1 MLKKVVSTLTLFA
14 VCTCSTIPMNANA
27 LIFKKVDTF
36 TIEPDG
42 DEKSHDARMELNAE
56 TQTISIVDEKSGAAK
71 YVYAEIPYGS
81 ITSASYSKSK
91 HPRSGAGVALGIAT
105 LGVGLLVGFLAKN
118 KKHWL
123 TLTVTGVESLPNNY
137 IYLKLDK
144 GNFRQILSAVEA
156 STGVDIE
163 ILEED

>member
-1 MLKKVVSTLTLFA
+1 MDQSRLRRTRSQSIL
-14 VCTCSTIPMNANA
+14 A
-27 LIFKKVDTF
+27 LALAPRLVLRL
-36 TIEPDG
+36 
-42 DEKSHDARMELNAE
+42 SAW
-56 TQTISIVDEKSGAAK
+56 
-71 YVYAEIPYGS
+71 VYW
-81 ITSASYSKSK
+81 
-91 HPRSGAGVALGIAT
+91 
-105 LGVGLLVGFLAKN
+105 LAFSQRT
-118 KKHWL
+118 KHWL